1 LATFI
6 EIKKIKI
13 PNSVFISNIHT
24 EFGIIIETCR
34 NLLLYFEHCK
44 VSYVRRQA
52 NRVTHDLAQAAR
64 FNASHQVFDY
74 CPPCIEA
81 TIMNEMH

>member
-1 LATFI
+1 MQVVNYLNN
-6 EIKKIKI
+6 KCHD
-13 PNSVFISNIHT
+13 ST

-34 NLLLYFEHCK
+34 NLLTYFEHCK

-52 NRVTHDLAQAAR
+52 NRVAHDLAQAAR
-64 FNASHQVFDY
+64 FNASRQVFNY

-81 TIMNEMH
+81 TIVNEMH